1 MTLILRSREMKVFIT
16 GASGFIGGTVAR
28 RLIRE
33 GHTVRGLVRDA
44 GKAEQLRALGV
55 EPVLGDLDDRKL
67 LMSEA
72 NGADGVINLA
82 DSDHMGAIQALIE
95 GLRNT
100 GKPLLHTSGSSV
112 IGDDARG
119 NQLTENIY
127 DEATPLVVEPMKQ
140 ARRKI
145 ELDILA
151 AADSGVRTVVL
162 CPSNIYGTG
171 GGLTPQSF
179 QIPYLLNRARET
191 GVVRIV
197 GSGVNRWSNVHVDD
211 VAELYLLALEHA
223 PAGSYYFIENGEAS
237 FGEIGAALARR
248 LGYGQVQSWSAEEAT
263 QHWGEM
269 HARYTFG
276 SNSRVRAK
284 RARRELGWAPRHAS
298 VIDWIENEMPL

>member
-1 MTLILRSREMKVFIT
+1 MKIFIT
-16 GASGFIGGTVAR
+16 GATGFIGGTVAR
-28 RLIRE
+28 RLIGA

-44 GKAEQLRALGV
+44 VKAERLRALGV
-55 EPVLGDLDDRKL
+55 EPVPGDLDDRDL
-67 LMSEA
+67 LIREA
-72 NGADGVINLA
+72 GNADGVINLA
-82 DSDHMGAIQALIE
+82 DSDHLGAIQAFID
-95 GLRNT
+95 GMRNT

-112 IGDDARG
+112 IADDARG
-119 NQLTENIY
+119 NQLTPNIY
-127 DEATPLVVEPMKQ
+127 DEATPFLVEPMKQ
-140 ARRKI
+140 PRRQI

-151 AADSGVRTVVL
+151 AADTGVRTVVL

-171 GGLTPQSF
+171 SGLTPQSF
-179 QIPYLLNRARET
+179 QIPYLLDRARET

-197 GSGVNRWSNVHVDD
+197 GMGVNRWSNVHVDD

-248 LGYGQVQSWSAEEAT
+248 LGYGEVQTWSADEAAR
-263 QHWGEM
+263 HWGEM

-284 RARRELGWAPRHAS
+284 RAREELGWAPRHAS
-298 VIDWIENEMPL
+298 VIDWIDTEMPL

>member
-1 MTLILRSREMKVFIT
+1 MKIFIT

-28 RLIRE
+28 RLIRA
-33 GHTVRGLVRDA
+33 GHTVRGLVRDS
-44 GKAEQLRALGV
+44 GKAEQLKELGV
-55 EPVLGDLDDRKL
+55 VPVLGNLDDHAL
-67 LMSEA
+67 LTSEA
-72 NGADGVINLA
+72 RDADGVINLA
-82 DSDHMGAIQALIE
+82 DSDHQGAILALIE

-119 NQLTENIY
+119 NQVATAIY
-127 DEATPLVVEPMKQ
+127 DEDTPFVVEPMKQ

-151 AADSGVRTVVL
+151 AASAGVRTVVM

-171 GGLTPQSF
+171 SGLTPRSF
-179 QIPYLLNRARET
+179 QIPYLLNRALET

-197 GSGVNRWSNVHVDD
+197 GTGVNRWSNVHVDD

-248 LGYGQVQSWSAEEAT
+248 LGLGQVQSWSAEVAA

-269 HARYTFG
+269 HAYYTFG

-284 RARRELGWAPRHAS
+284 RARQELGWAPRHTS
-298 VIDWIENEMPL
+298 VIDWIEREMPV